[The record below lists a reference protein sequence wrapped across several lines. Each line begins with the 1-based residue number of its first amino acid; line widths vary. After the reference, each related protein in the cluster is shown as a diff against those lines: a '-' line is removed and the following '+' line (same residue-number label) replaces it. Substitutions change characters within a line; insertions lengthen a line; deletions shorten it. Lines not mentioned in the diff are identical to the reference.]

1 VSGPDLTLTGAMDDV
16 CGAGI
21 GVYQDHD
28 KVRIDIDGAERLL
41 DMAGLSALLTLLRDA
56 ALDARLW
63 DIAQGAPDNCPVCSH
78 LLTVHRAG
86 GCTAKHWPPHSLTGE
101 PCPCEEGNSGV

>member
-1 VSGPDLTLTGAMDDV
+1 MSGPDLTLTGAMDDV

-28 KVRIDIDGAERLL
+28 KVRVDIGGAERLL
-41 DMAGLSALLTLLRDA
+41 DMAGLSKFMTLLRDA

-63 DIAQGAPDNCPVCSH
+63 DLERDHAADPCPVCGAPDTRDCDPAVLGPIEDNRHV
-78 LLTVHRAG
+78 
-86 GCTAKHWPPHSLTGE
+86 
-101 PCPCEEGNSGV
+101 